1 MVNDLSD
8 KKFNRKSVDKKVN
21 GKTKII
27 KEHVRC
33 NWKDNSKKKMSE
45 ASTLKWGLFNL
56 LKFWIMNKISISNGK
71 VKICH
76 KNTCV
81 DVNGDVAKF
90 LTFTFAAVVVVAGIS
105 SFLNSSN

>member
-1 MVNDLSD
+1 
-8 KKFNRKSVDKKVN
+8 
-21 GKTKII
+21 
-27 KEHVRC
+27 
-33 NWKDNSKKKMSE
+33 
-45 ASTLKWGLFNL
+45 
-56 LKFWIMNKISISNGK
+56 MNKISISNGK

>member
-33 NWKDNSKKKMSE
+33 N
-45 ASTLKWGLFNL
+45 
-56 LKFWIMNKISISNGK
+56 
-71 VKICH
+71 
-76 KNTCV
+76 
-81 DVNGDVAKF
+81 
-90 LTFTFAAVVVVAGIS
+90 
-105 SFLNSSN
+105 